1 MVQDTHDKMQCWC
14 KTNGDEKTKSIE
26 EAQTKI
32 KAPERGGVESH
43 VSGDMQ
49 DIGRLR
55 KKTVGSLGMS
65 FYIYIDP
72 YKDFFLHQPSHQK
85 YHRKPYCSCLN
96 FCNVQVYQAVFWCAT
111 TIVWCRCLSACKTF
125 HGFCPSSLKSDS
137 TNIFNVLLDFRH
149 GPGKLGDIGVPT
161 HLQTKFIN
169 FKKENFYPPFLMEKS
184 LFFRAAKFQRYS

>member
-1 MVQDTHDKMQCWC
+1 MQCWC

-72 YKDFFLHQPSHQK
+72 YKDFFFAPTIPPKISQK
-85 YHRKPYCSCLN
+85 
-96 FCNVQVYQAVFWCAT
+96 T
-111 TIVWCRCLSACKTF
+111 
-125 HGFCPSSLKSDS
+125 
-137 TNIFNVLLDFRH
+137 LLQLF
-149 GPGKLGDIGVPT
+149 
-161 HLQTKFIN
+161 
-169 FKKENFYPPFLMEKS
+169 EFL
-184 LFFRAAKFQRYS
+184 